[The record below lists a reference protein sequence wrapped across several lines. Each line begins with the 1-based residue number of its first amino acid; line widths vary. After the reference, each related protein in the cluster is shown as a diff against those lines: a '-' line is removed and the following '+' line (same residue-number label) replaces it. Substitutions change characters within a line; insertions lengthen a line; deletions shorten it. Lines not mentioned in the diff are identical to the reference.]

1 MAEYKIFASDLDG
14 TMLDKNAQ
22 LSKENI
28 EAIKKICA
36 TGAHF
41 IPVTGRAYSE
51 LPNEIK
57 EMPEI
62 SYIINSNGA
71 SIYNTKTKTS
81 HTTYIKA
88 DAIQEIIEITSKY
101 ECLIGVHSDNILLGS
116 EKSNCEDVCDYYNIN
131 SFYREIILPL
141 LIPVDNIEQKL
152 LSGMPA
158 EMLVIFFKFEEERK
172 ECANELKQIDGIAVT
187 SSAGG
192 NIEIIDASVNKGA
205 TLKNVAAVLG
215 VKPSEIIAAGDNY
228 NDISLTYTAGLSLAV
243 SNGVAELIKAADK
256 TICSNDENVAAYV
269 YKNFFEK

>member
-14 TMLDKNAQ
+14 TMLDKNAR
-22 LSKENI
+22 LSRENI
-28 EAIKKICA
+28 EAIKKICK

-71 SIYNTKTKTS
+71 SVYNTKTKTA

-88 DAIQEIIEITSKY
+88 DAIQKIIEITAKY
-101 ECLIGVHSDNILLGS
+101 ECLIGAHSDNRLLGS
-116 EKSNCEDVCDYYNIN
+116 AKNGCEDVFDYYNIN
-131 SFYREIILPL
+131 RLYKEVMLPVL
-141 LIPVDNIEQKL
+141 TPVDDIEQEL
-152 LSGMPA
+152 LSGTPA
-158 EMLVIFFKFEEERK
+158 EMLAIFFREQAELEK
-172 ECANELKQIDGIAVT
+172 CVNELKKIEGIAVT
-187 SSAGG
+187 SSGGG
-192 NIEIIDASVNKGA
+192 NVEIIDASVNKGA

-256 TICSNDENVAAYV
+256 TICSNEENVAAYV